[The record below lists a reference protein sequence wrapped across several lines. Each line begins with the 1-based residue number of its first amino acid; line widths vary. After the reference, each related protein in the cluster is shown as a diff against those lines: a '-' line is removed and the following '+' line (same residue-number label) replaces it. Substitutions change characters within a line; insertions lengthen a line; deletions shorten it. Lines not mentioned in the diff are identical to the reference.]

1 MLLYTRFC
9 IAFDS
14 TKKKARKSNG
24 IPLLD
29 GSSIHRGREGLRL
42 TEGYDA
48 QKLSSQKRFISF
60 SPSSKKSCVQIN
72 ATRFLMADA
81 AFQTR
86 QRTPSIQRRFFEQHP
101 RQKKETESIE
111 KKPFHISNAPTSKAP
126 FNVRRDFHKQVS
138 IEFRFFLC
146 SVRLKPT

>member
-48 QKLSSQKRFISF
+48 KMNFPPRNVFLVLSFEQE
-60 SPSSKKSCVQIN
+60 VQIN

-111 KKPFHISNAPTSKAP
+111 KKPFYISNAPTSKAP

-138 IEFRFFLC
+138 IEFRFFYA
-146 SVRLKPT
+146 VFD